1 MADFDIQKA
10 KARLAASREV
20 NIDKLA
26 QADIELFFNF
36 MKYVTDNLGIEKSV
50 DYLKSKGY
58 FQIMFSVEVYRALQE
73 MVIENAA
80 AGKSLT
86 PQDKNYLMCGKGNA
100 VC

>member
-26 QADIELFFNF
+26 QADIELFIDF
-36 MKYVTDNLGIEKSV
+36 MKYVIEHLGVEKSV

-73 MVIENAA
+73 MVIEHAA

-86 PQDKNYLMCGKGNA
+86 AQDKNYLMCGKGNA